1 MTTPDD
7 DNIEI
12 SSMKIPMVATNL
24 DNLETVRFLGIAKPC
39 RKAYLELYAKNIEV
53 LDGYAS
59 REEDLAYLTIN
70 YNTLS
75 QVNKNIANTMVEL
88 DLISIDTFDKKNMT
102 FKLAITGIKNKSDDD
117 ISNKL
122 ITLGQFFA
130 EQDVL
135 YGRIKAQ
142 DMMKDFLSYITSL
155 GFTEITLDNAP
166 DDIKAE
172 YFKNRIYD
180 ESTGDYFVS
189 KLLFDKHKDFVKRR

>member
-1 MTTPDD
+1 MTTSDD

-166 DDIKAE
+166 DDIKTE